1 MTEKYVDE
9 RTFYMNEEELKK
21 VYSDGDI
28 SIHYAFNNYRNDV
41 QHVLD
46 LRDEV
51 LKDYPNM
58 RERDMTVWVIGD
70 HESIRH
76 ARVTTLVVNI
86 SVDDYLKLK
95 KERKVGIL

>member
-1 MTEKYVDE
+1 MTEKYVAE

-21 VYSDGDI
+21 VYPDGYI
-28 SIHYAFNNYRNDV
+28 SIHYAFNNYRDDV

-86 SVDDYLKLK
+86 PVDDYLKLK
-95 KERKVGIL
+95 KERKVGIR